1 VQLTTE
7 QCWQRLRASEH
18 GVLCT
23 SNAKGTI
30 DAVPV
35 CFAAM
40 GEVIASPIDQVK
52 AKTTTELGRIRNLER
67 DPSATLLCERWDSH
81 DWSQLWWVR
90 VGLVRRS
97 GHDVSIKLVD
107 QCARALREKYS
118 QYRDTE
124 FAEVILFD
132 VQRLTGWSAGEPA
145 VAG

>member
-1 VQLTTE
+1 MQLTTE
-7 QCWQRLRASEH
+7 QCWQHVRASEH
-18 GVLCT
+18 GVLC
-23 SNAKGTI
+23 SINAKGTI

-35 CFAAM
+35 CFAAV

-90 VGLVRRS
+90 VRLVRRS
-97 GHDVSIKLVD
+97 GHDVSMRLVD
-107 QCARALREKYS
+107 KCAQAIRDKYP
-118 QYRDTE
+118 QYRDTV
-124 FAEVILFD
+124 FADVIVFEV
-132 VQRLTGWSAGEPA
+132 QHLTGWSAAEPP